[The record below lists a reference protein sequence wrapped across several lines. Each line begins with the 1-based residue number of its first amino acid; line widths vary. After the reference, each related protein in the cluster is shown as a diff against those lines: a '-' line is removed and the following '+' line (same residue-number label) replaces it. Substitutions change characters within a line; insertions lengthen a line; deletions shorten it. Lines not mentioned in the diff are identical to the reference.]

1 MTADEKKIDRRPT
14 TAKRRQGGKALV
26 CWDQSL
32 LGFLGSNVCL
42 FLFTMANNASD
53 PVLSTLLSADA
64 ELAAQAAQLN
74 AQLAAIQVKRTSL
87 KTVLDIMESDQ
98 PTTAEISVEIA
109 STQIA
114 DEEIDAAQE
123 KPAKTASKT
132 KAKPTT
138 DKPAQ
143 PRKAASPPRSN
154 RRGWQKYMRDEYLQ
168 TPLPDVV
175 AGILKAQ
182 PKKVFEIA
190 EVVNTIVVE
199 DIPHAERKNARN
211 RISNIL
217 AEGARKDQWL
227 RPKAGGYRFAK

>member
-1 MTADEKKIDRRPT
+1 
-14 TAKRRQGGKALV
+14 
-26 CWDQSL
+26 
-32 LGFLGSNVCL
+32 
-42 FLFTMANNASD
+42 MANNASD

-64 ELAAQAAQLN
+64 DLEAQAAQLN
-74 AQLAAIQVKRTSL
+74 VQLAAIQTKRTSL
-87 KTVLDIMESDQ
+87 KTVLDIFDSDQ
-98 PTTAEISVEIA
+98 PTTAESTVEIA
-109 STQIA
+109 PAQST
-114 DEEIDAAQE
+114 DKESDSAQE
-123 KPAKTASKT
+123 TPDKTASK
-132 KAKPTT
+132 KRAKPTT
-138 DKPAQ
+138 TQPAQ

-227 RPKAGGYRFAK
+227 RPKAGCYRFSK

>member
-1 MTADEKKIDRRPT
+1 M
-14 TAKRRQGGKALV
+14 G
-26 CWDQSL
+26 
-32 LGFLGSNVCL
+32 
-42 FLFTMANNASD
+42 NNASD
-53 PVLSTLLSADA
+53 SVLSTLLSADA

-74 AQLAAIQVKRTSL
+74 AQLAAIQTKRTSL
-87 KTVLDIMESDQ
+87 KTVLAIFDSDQ
-98 PTTAEISVEIA
+98 LTTVESTVEIA
-109 STQIA
+109 STQSA
-114 DEEIDAAQE
+114 DGEIDSAKE
-123 KPAKTASKT
+123 KPAKTASKKKG
-132 KAKPTT
+132 KAATNQ
-138 DKPAQ
+138 PAQ